1 MCVRRSHFQIISL
14 HVCVCLACSP
24 NSKRKHFALR
34 LWRVCDRALSLSLAD
49 CLIGIRRSVRGE
61 RRGYIPVLV
70 SSIAACSNMRTRML
84 KVRQTTSASNRY
96 ACNALAAP
104 HREPPSKSHTP
115 HTNHTHSIF
124 QIECTFIISVSIS
137 FSLSRWLWYARSRV
151 YIVVWCMRRVGVFWK
166 MHAHTRN
173 KHQLNMRRHT
183 AAAHVAQSSQIK
195 RTHTRARVLA
205 IYTGLCNYTLTHL
218 YGVMHKLATHIGF
231 WWTINLGKKRHVR
244 VGGEG
249 GIFATKARRSRVGE
263 QRTTYTQTYLQLFN
277 AHGAGVGAR
286 TRTYAICVGQSLTTD
301 MLILFEV
308 LVFVNHSI
316 WWSVALIRLIYFTT
330 EYRQRAEQASNKN
343 GSTIDVQSALFESD
357 NCLSQHLPW
366 PSQWWWRDNVR
377 SVN

>member
-1 MCVRRSHFQIISL
+1 MPSNKFLDAFRRNGLGLLQFFNCVGCSSCTSTVHHFEYSNAFLWTSVFTVVVIVSSHSMRVRRSHFQIISL
-14 HVCVCLACSP
+14 LVCVCVCVCLACSP

-34 LWRVCDRALSLSLAD
+34 LWRVCDRALSLAD

-166 MHAHTRN
+166 IHAHTRN

-195 RTHTRARVLA
+195 RTHTHAHARY
-205 IYTGLCNYTLTHL
+205 IYWL
-218 YGVMHKLATHIGF
+218 M
-231 WWTINLGKKRHVR
+231 
-244 VGGEG
+244 
-249 GIFATKARRSRVGE
+249 
-263 QRTTYTQTYLQLFN
+263 
-277 AHGAGVGAR
+277 
-286 TRTYAICVGQSLTTD
+286 
-301 MLILFEV
+301 
-308 LVFVNHSI
+308 
-316 WWSVALIRLIYFTT
+316 
-330 EYRQRAEQASNKN
+330 
-343 GSTIDVQSALFESD
+343 
-357 NCLSQHLPW
+357 
-366 PSQWWWRDNVR
+366 
-377 SVN
+377 